1 MSYSPL
7 WSADSRTG
15 GARALSGLIRAIS
28 IVSQQAQPE
37 IFAHVQPHAH
47 ATAKLARHFAAY
59 LHHGRSCR
67 STLKEIEF
75 GAYMHD
81 IGKYFIASSILLKP
95 GALDEEERALISL
108 HSVYG
113 ATVISKLPGITEAIR
128 CLVLHHHE
136 RWDGNGYPE
145 GLAGTAIPLAAR
157 IVSIVDV
164 YTSLRAKRSYKP
176 TLTKQQAF
184 SGLIEMAE
192 HELDPYMVEDF
203 LRLVRDKHILAR
215 HNRTLL

>member
-1 MSYSPL
+1 MNYSPS
-7 WSADSRTG
+7 WSADSKSVG
-15 GARALSGLIRAIS
+15 EPALSGLIQAITT
-28 IVSQQAQPE
+28 VSQQAQPGV
-37 IFAHVQPHAH
+37 FAHVQPHAH

-59 LHHGRSCR
+59 LHHGRGRS

-75 GAYMHD
+75 AAYTHD
-81 IGKYFIASSILLKP
+81 IGKYFIAPSILLKP
-95 GALDEEERALISL
+95 GALDEEERAMVSL

-113 ATVISKLPGITEAIR
+113 AIVISKLPGITESVR
-128 CLVLHHHE
+128 RVVLHHHE

-176 TLTKQQAF
+176 TLTKRQAF
-184 SGLIEMAE
+184 SSLIEMAE
-192 HELDPYMVEDF
+192 HELDPHLVEDF
-203 LRLVRDKHILAR
+203 LRLARDKHTLAG
-215 HNRTLL
+215 HNRTFV